1 MEERRHE
8 DRQRTLKSGK
18 IVFNNKRSVIDCL
31 IRNLS
36 DRGACLQID
45 SSNGIPE
52 QFELQIEATRNLQP
66 CRMVWVT
73 DTRLGIEFSD
83 AHHYWLSGGVIEAS
97 SRTAGSEQSH
107 RNDLVRDQLLTLRAA
122 LDLVPVGIVL
132 LDADTRAQFI
142 NRAFRRM
149 WRLPDEK
156 ADRQPPFVALMY
168 HGRDTQAYAVPHDD
182 LDAYVEQRVAQVK
195 SGDPRPRDLRLANG
209 EVIRVQCAVLPS
221 GGRMLCYTFVT
232 DIARSADELG
242 ILRDALNQMQQGII
256 LLDEFL
262 NAQFMNKAVRKL
274 WSVPD
279 DQANKKPAYAE
290 LVNDSRRTGAYGVP
304 KDQLSR
310 FIEDR
315 IAIVGAGD
323 PKPMDMRHGDG
334 RIIRSQCTVLPS
346 GGRMLT
352 YNDVTDLV
360 AKANQFEQLA
370 TIDGLT
376 GLYNRR
382 HFDILAEAEW
392 QRFQRYLRPL
402 SLILIDIDHFKEI
415 NDRLGHEVGDEALKT
430 VASVCIESKRTTDII
445 ARLGGDEFV
454 ILLPETTLKQGRVAA
469 EQIQAELTHRF
480 DMHWAAAETFL
491 TLSVGIAESA
501 VRMSGVGA
509 LMRAAD
515 KALYLAKSSGR
526 NCIRE
531 HVGADAADNRAA
543 E

>member
-1 MEERRHE
+1 
-8 DRQRTLKSGK
+8 
-18 IVFNNKRSVIDCL
+18 
-31 IRNLS
+31 
-36 DRGACLQID
+36 
-45 SSNGIPE
+45 
-52 QFELQIEATRNLQP
+52 
-66 CRMVWVT
+66 
-73 DTRLGIEFSD
+73 
-83 AHHYWLSGGVIEAS
+83 
-97 SRTAGSEQSH
+97 
-107 RNDLVRDQLLTLRAA
+107 
-122 LDLVPVGIVL
+122 
-132 LDADTRAQFI
+132 
-142 NRAFRRM
+142 
-149 WRLPDEK
+149 
-156 ADRQPPFVALMY
+156 
-168 HGRDTQAYAVPHDD
+168 
-182 LDAYVEQRVAQVK
+182 
-195 SGDPRPRDLRLANG
+195 
-209 EVIRVQCAVLPS
+209 
-221 GGRMLCYTFVT
+221 
-232 DIARSADELG
+232 
-242 ILRDALNQMQQGII
+242 
-256 LLDEFL
+256 
-262 NAQFMNKAVRKL
+262 
-274 WSVPD
+274 
-279 DQANKKPAYAE
+279 
-290 LVNDSRRTGAYGVP
+290 
-304 KDQLSR
+304 
-310 FIEDR
+310 
-315 IAIVGAGD
+315 
-323 PKPMDMRHGDG
+323 
-334 RIIRSQCTVLPS
+334 
-346 GGRMLT
+346 MLT

-469 EQIQAELTHRF
+469 ERIQAELTHRF

-491 TLSVGIAESA
+491 TLSVGIAEFA

>member
-1 MEERRHE
+1 M
-8 DRQRTLKSGK
+8 
-18 IVFNNKRSVIDCL
+18 
-31 IRNLS
+31 
-36 DRGACLQID
+36 A
-45 SSNGIPE
+45 
-52 QFELQIEATRNLQP
+52 
-66 CRMVWVT
+66 WVT

-83 AHHYWLSGGVIEAS
+83 DSINASFLSAS
-97 SRTAGSEQSH
+97 SKRIH
-107 RNDLVRDQLLTLRAA
+107 RSDLVRDQLLTLRAA

-132 LDADTRAQFI
+132 LDANTRAQFI

-156 ADRQPPFVALMY
+156 ADCQPPFIALMY

-182 LDAYVEQRVAQVK
+182 LDAYVAQRVAQVK
-195 SGDPRPRDLRLANG
+195 SGDPRPRDVRLANG

-221 GGRMLCYTFVT
+221 GGRMLFYTYVT

-262 NAQFMNKAVRKL
+262 NAQFMNRAVRKL
-274 WSVPD
+274 WGVLD
-279 DQANKKPAYAE
+279 EQADRKPPYAE
-290 LVNDSRRTGAYGVP
+290 LVNDSRSTRAYGVP
-304 KDQLSR
+304 QEQLDT

-315 IAIVGAGD
+315 IAIVRAGD
-323 PKPMDMRHGDG
+323 PNPIDIRHSDG
-334 RIIRSQCTVLPS
+334 RIIRSQCAVLPS

-360 AKANQFEQLA
+360 AKANQFEHLA

-376 GLYNRR
+376 GLCNRR

-392 QRFQRYLRPL
+392 LRFQRYHRPL
-402 SLILIDIDHFKEI
+402 SLILIDVDHFKEI

-430 VASVCIESKRTTDII
+430 VASVCVESKRSTDII

-454 ILLPETTLKQGRVAA
+454 ILLPETTLTQARVAA
-469 EQIQAELTHRF
+469 ERIQAEIARRSDTHPG
-480 DMHWAAAETFL
+480 ATGGL
-491 TLSVGIAESA
+491 ITLSFGIAEAA

-531 HVGADAADNRAA
+531 HVGAEAIDNRTAK
-543 E
+543 

>member
-1 MEERRHE
+1 MDERRQEH
-8 DRQRTLKSGK
+8 RQRTLKSGK
-18 IVFNNKRSVIDCL
+18 IVFHNKKSVIDCL

-36 DRGACLQID
+36 DSEACLQINN
-45 SSNGIPE
+45 SNGIPE
-52 QFELQIEATRNLQP
+52 RIDLLVDGTRNLRP
-66 CRMVWVT
+66 CRMVWAT
-73 DTRLGIEFSD
+73 DTRLGIEFTDVRLEGLSSD
-83 AHHYWLSGGVIEAS
+83 LSETS
-97 SRTAGSEQSH
+97 TRTAAGE
-107 RNDLVRDQLLTLRAA
+107 RNYRSDLVRDQLLTLRAA

-132 LDADTRAQFI
+132 LDANTRAQFI
-142 NRAFRRM
+142 NRAFRHM

-182 LDAYVEQRVAQVK
+182 LDAYVAQRVAQVK

-221 GGRMLCYTFVT
+221 GGRMLCYTYVT
-232 DIARSADELG
+232 DIARNSDELG

-262 NAQFMNKAVRKL
+262 NAQFMNRAVRKL
-274 WSVPD
+274 WGVPD
-279 DQANKKPAYAE
+279 EQANRKPPYAE
-290 LVNDSRRTGAYGVP
+290 LVNDSRITGAYGVP
-304 KDQLSR
+304 QEQLDK

-315 IAIVGAGD
+315 IAIVRAGD
-323 PKPMDMRHGDG
+323 PNPIDISHRDG
-334 RIIRSQCTVLPS
+334 RIIRSQCAVLPS

-360 AKANQFEQLA
+360 AKANQFEHLA

-376 GLYNRR
+376 GLCNRR

-392 QRFQRYLRPL
+392 QRFRRYLRPL
-402 SLILIDIDHFKEI
+402 SLILIDVDHFKEI

-430 VASVCIESKRTTDII
+430 VASVCVESKRSTDII

-454 ILLPETTLKQGRVAA
+454 ILLPETTLKQTRVAA
-469 EQIQAELTHRF
+469 ERIQAEMTRRIVHR
-480 DMHWAAAETFL
+480 DAAEGSL
-491 TLSVGIAESA
+491 TLSFGIAEAA

-526 NCIRE
+526 SCIRE
-531 HVGADAADNRAA
+531 HVGDDAVDNRAA
-543 E
+543 G